1 MTALTALTVVLPALT
16 LCAAAVQTPTDTEG
30 NRVNRHRRTLWG
42 DLRCLVGGTY

>member
-1 MTALTALTVVLPALT
+1 MTALTALTVVLPVLT
-16 LCAAAVQTPTDTEG
+16 VVAAAAQSPTDAAG